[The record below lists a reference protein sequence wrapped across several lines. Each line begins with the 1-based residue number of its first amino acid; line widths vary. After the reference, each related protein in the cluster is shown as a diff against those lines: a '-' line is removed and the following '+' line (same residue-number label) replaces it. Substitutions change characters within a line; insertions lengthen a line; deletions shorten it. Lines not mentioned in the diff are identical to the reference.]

1 MVNLVKALQLYSWY
15 NSRVIN
21 YDRISA
27 FIRLKTGMPITRRK
41 VEVGS
46 SCGSVGRAVA
56 SDTRGPRFESSH
68 QQNLH
73 YLYTVNSIEKTKIS
87 KIAAEYGP
95 FKKVLGVSFL
105 ILTAFM

>member
-15 NSRVIN
+15 NYRVIN
-21 YDRISA
+21 YASRA

-56 SDTRGPRFESSH
+56 SDTRGPQFESSH

-73 YLYTVNSIEKTKIS
+73 YLYAVNSIEKTKIK